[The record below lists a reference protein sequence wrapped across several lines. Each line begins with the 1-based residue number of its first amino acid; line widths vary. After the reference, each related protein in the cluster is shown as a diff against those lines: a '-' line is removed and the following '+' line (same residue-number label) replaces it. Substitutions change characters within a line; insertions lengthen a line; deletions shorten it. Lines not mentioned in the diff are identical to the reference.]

1 MIGFVFRW
9 VFPAV
14 GLAFVALGLGG
25 APGRGEP
32 PLASLWGGR
41 VETVVTEARIVEDLS
56 RFTWPRSEV
65 LVAWPPGSAGQAP
78 VGGLYV
84 SARPNQ
90 RAALAAEIAR
100 FPPGMPLTVRVAQG
114 QPWADRTD
122 LFALGWTLG
131 AVFLG
136 GLVAAVGIALNR
148 MLR

>member
-1 MIGFVFRW
+1 VIGFVFRW

-14 GLAFVALGLGG
+14 GLAFVALGLAG
-25 APGRGEP
+25 APARGEP

-41 VETVVTEARIVEDLS
+41 VETVVTAARIVEDPA

-65 LVAWPPGSAGQAP
+65 LVAWPPGSASQAP

-90 RAALAAEIAR
+90 RAPLEAEIAR

-114 QPWADRTD
+114 GPWADRTD
-122 LFALGWTLG
+122 LFALAWTVG

-136 GLVAAVGIALNR
+136 GLVAAVGIVLNR
-148 MLR
+148 ALR